1 MPDLRPLDFGET
13 LDGSLVIYRRQF
25 GLFLQLAAVTMSVPF
40 LLLVYVGAR
49 FVGSSLVL
57 TRLPSIGE
65 GLAIVGVAIVFY
77 LASLVLTAG
86 TIRVISDSYLGRTP
100 QLRDAVTQGL
110 TKLGALVWVGL
121 AKGAILTMVAV
132 GMAVLVAGLVAVV
145 RGGASAVLVVIVG
158 VIGSIWAVGFVLCGY
173 AVTTPVLVLEGLPSA
188 TGAFRRSWALTRQRK
203 GKVLGLWVVAFLL
216 TNTVPSMAFRALG
229 ALMQGA
235 VPGLG
240 LTLTALGYAV
250 PLVLAPVVAAV
261 ITLIY
266 YDLRVRREAFDLE
279 MLAQHLGPA

>member
-49 FVGSSLVL
+49 FVGSPLL
-57 TRLPSIGE
+57 LMRLPSIGE
-65 GLAIVGVAIVFY
+65 GFAIVGVAIVFY
-77 LASLVLTAG
+77 LATLVLTAG

-100 QLRDAVTQGL
+100 QLRDALAQGL
-110 TKLGALVWVGL
+110 AKLGALVWVGL
-121 AKGAILTMVAV
+121 AKGAILALLGI
-132 GMAVLVAGLVAVV
+132 GMAVLVAVLAAIA
-145 RGGASAVLVVIVG
+145 RGGALAASVVFVG
-158 VIGSIWAVGFVLCGY
+158 VLGSVWVVGFVLCGY
-173 AVTTPVLVLEGLPSA
+173 AVTTPVVVLERLPSTTA
-188 TGAFRRSWALTRQRK
+188 AFRRSWELTKQRK

-216 TNTVPSMAFRALG
+216 TNTVPSMAFRGLG

-240 LTLTALGYAV
+240 ITLTALGYAV
-250 PLVLAPVVAAV
+250 PLMLAPVVAAV

-279 MLAQHLGPA
+279 MLARQLGPA